1 MVLWSKALDII
12 ELLRSST
19 SAFVVVCVVLGLV
32 IGSFLNVVI
41 HRLPK
46 MLKARWRADCTLLDA
61 PAGSELPE
69 TPRYDLAYPLSSCPT
84 CSGKITAR
92 DNVPVISYLLLG
104 GRCRHCR
111 NPISIRYP
119 AVELL
124 TGCTSG
130 LIAWRFGFSVEAL
143 AGLVLTWYLIAL
155 GGIDLDTQYLP
166 DELTLPLMWMGL
178 LLAVLFGHSIGA
190 FPVSPSEAIVGAVAG
205 YLSLWSVHHGFRLL
219 TGREGFGY
227 GDFKLLA
234 ALGAFGGWSVLLPII
249 LLSALAGS
257 IIGIGLIALG
267 RHGRRE
273 PIPYGPFLAIAGWL
287 VLVYPHETVAP
298 WWPFGH

>member
-1 MVLWSKALDII
+1 MEII
-12 ELLRSST
+12 ELLRSSAGT
-19 SAFVVVCVVLGLV
+19 FVAVCVALGLV

-46 MLKARWRADCTLLDA
+46 MLKARWRADCELLDA
-61 PAGSELPE
+61 PPGTELAKAE
-69 TPRYDLAYPLSSCPT
+69 RYDLAYPLSSCPI
-84 CSGKITAR
+84 CSGKIGVQ
-92 DNVPVISYLLLG
+92 DNVPVLSYLLLR

-111 NPISIRYP
+111 NPISFRYP

-124 TGCTSG
+124 TGITSG
-130 LIAWRFGFSVEAL
+130 LIAWHFGFGVEAL
-143 AGLVLTWYLIAL
+143 AGLVMTWYLIAL

-178 LLAVLFGHSIGA
+178 LLSVAFGHSTGA
-190 FPVSPSEAIVGAVAG
+190 FPVSPSEAIIGAAVG

-257 IIGIGLIALG
+257 VIGIGLIALG

-273 PIPYGPFLAIAGWL
+273 PIPYGPFLAVAGWL
-287 VLVYPHETVAP
+287 VLVYPRETVAQ

>member
-1 MVLWSKALDII
+1 MI

-19 SAFVVVCVVLGLV
+19 GTFVAVSIALGLV

-46 MLKARWRADCTLLDA
+46 MLKARWRADCELLDA
-61 PAGSELPE
+61 PAGTELAKSA
-69 TPRYDLAYPLSSCPT
+69 RYDLAYPLSACPT
-84 CSGKITAR
+84 CAGKITAR

-111 NPISIRYP
+111 NPISVRYP

-124 TGCTSG
+124 TGTTSG
-130 LIAWRFGFSVEAL
+130 LVAWHFGFSVEAL

-178 LLAVLFGHSIGA
+178 LLAVLFGHSTGA
-190 FPVSPSEAIVGAVAG
+190 FPVSPSEAIIGAVAG